1 MPIPVPLDAA
11 SLIGRSTAEGG
22 PVLICRVRGLWCAL
36 PLSHVVETMR
46 PQPLETLASAPSFVL
61 GVAII
66 RGAPTPVV
74 DVGALLGSADPP
86 LATRFITL
94 SVAKRAVAVAV
105 EGIVGVR
112 VLPGEALGDLPPLL
126 RDAKVD
132 VIAAVGTLDSALLV
146 VLRAARI
153 LPEALWSDLL
163 RTRSST

>member
-1 MPIPVPLDAA
+1 
-11 SLIGRSTAEGG
+11 
-22 PVLICRVRGLWCAL
+22 
-36 PLSHVVETMR
+36 VVETMR

-94 SVAKRAVAVAV
+94 SVAERVVAVAV
-105 EGIVGVR
+105 EAIVGVR

-126 RDAKVD
+126 RDANVD
-132 VIAAVGTLDSALLV
+132 AIAAVGTLDSALLV
-146 VLRAARI
+146 VLRAARL
-153 LPEALWSDLL
+153 LPEAAWDDLV
-163 RTRSST
+163 RVRSST